1 MREPPKHCLDHSP
14 RISTRRPGGWLSAVL
29 VFVAGLISGCGTGSH
44 DTDPMIA
51 RGRKLY
57 DVSCGSCH
65 RPTGSG
71 AKGIAAPLA
80 GSPWVKE
87 SVERLVRI
95 SLQGVRGPI
104 EVNGREFN
112 LEMPGF
118 QNVYGDEDL
127 AAILTYARDAWG
139 NEASPIPPERVAS
152 IRAFTANRGDSWT
165 AEELMEW

>member
-1 MREPPKHCLDHSP
+1 MKDPPEHCLDRSP
-14 RISTRRPGGWLSAVL
+14 RVSTPGAAGCLPTIL
-29 VFVAGLISGCGTGSH
+29 VFIAGSMTGCGSETH
-44 DTDPMIA
+44 DADAAIA
-51 RGRKLY
+51 RGKNLY
-57 DVSCGSCH
+57 EVSCGSCH

-80 GSPWVKE
+80 GSPWVKD

-104 EVNGREFN
+104 EVNGRTFN

-118 QNVYGDEDL
+118 QYVYGDEEL
-127 AAILTYARDAWG
+127 AAILTYARQAWG
-139 NEASPIPPERVAS
+139 NDASPIPPERVAT
-152 IRAFTANRGDSWT
+152 IRASTAKRGDSWT

>member
-1 MREPPKHCLDHSP
+1 MKETLRAAGCLTV
-14 RISTRRPGGWLSAVL
+14 ILVL
-29 VFVAGLISGCGTGSH
+29 IAGVMTGCGSKTH
-44 DTDPMIA
+44 DADAAIA
-51 RGRKLY
+51 RGKQLY
-57 DVSCGSCH
+57 EVSCGSCH

-80 GSPWVKE
+80 GSPWVKD

-104 EVNGREFN
+104 EVNGRTFN

-127 AAILTYARDAWG
+127 AAILTYARQAWG
-139 NEASPIPPERVAS
+139 NDASPIPPERVAS
-152 IRAFTANRGDSWT
+152 IRASTANRGDSWT

>member
-1 MREPPKHCLDHSP
+1 MKEPPEHCLDRSP
-14 RISTRRPGGWLSAVL
+14 RISTLGAAGWLLSIL
-29 VFVAGLISGCGTGSH
+29 VFVAGLTTGCDSGTH
-44 DTDPMIA
+44 NTRAVIA
-51 RGRKLY
+51 RGKTLY
-57 DVSCGSCH
+57 EVSCGSCH

-71 AKGIAAPLA
+71 AEGIAAPLA
-80 GSPWVKE
+80 GSPWVKD

-104 EVNGREFN
+104 EVNGRTFN

-127 AAILTYARDAWG
+127 AAILTYARQAWG
-139 NEASPIPPERVAS
+139 NDASPIRPERVTS
-152 IRAFTANRGDSWT
+152 IRATTANRGDSWT